1 MSPPGSPPC
10 AILAPV
16 AEAQEYRQH
25 RFSRPPGATEI
36 ILVRH
41 GESAPAREDTPFPA
55 VDGHGDPP
63 LHPAGKDQADKVAER
78 LAVEDIDAIYVTN
91 LQRTSQTAAPL
102 AERLGLRPVVESD
115 LREVYLG
122 EWELGPFRKHV
133 AEGHP
138 IALRM
143 SEEQRWDVIPG
154 AERADDF
161 AARVRAGISRIA
173 DRHPDQCVAVFT
185 HGGVIGQVLADAS
198 SSQPFAFVGA
208 DNGSISHLV
217 VDGARWTVRRF
228 NDTTHLHP
236 AFTTVSEP
244 LT

>member
-1 MSPPGSPPC
+1 M
-10 AILAPV
+10 ADV
-16 AEAQEYRQH
+16 QEYRQH

-41 GESAPAREDTPFPA
+41 GESAPARDDTPFPS

-63 LHPAGKDQADKVAER
+63 LDPVGVDQANKVAER

-102 AERLGLRPVVESD
+102 AGRLGIAPMVEAD

-122 EWELGPFRKHV
+122 EWELGPFRKYV

-138 IALRM
+138 IALQMRA
-143 SEEQRWDVIPG
+143 EQRWDVIPG
-154 AERADDF
+154 AEASDEF
-161 AARVRAGISRIA
+161 AARVRAGITRIA
-173 DRHPDQCVAVFT
+173 GRHPDECVAVFT
-185 HGGVIGQVLADAS
+185 HGGVIGQVLAAAAS
-198 SSQPFAFVGA
+198 SRPFAFTGA
-208 DNGSISHLV
+208 DNGSISHVV
-217 VDGARWTVRRF
+217 VDGDQWIVRRF

-236 AFTTVSEP
+236 AFTTVPEP